1 MKMTHIEK
9 FLANETKGFEARK
22 ELFEKISDELYAIFY
37 ENKKVD
43 FDNEAL
49 LLYKA
54 INSQFQKALKHKI
67 QI

>member
-1 MKMTHIEK
+1 MTHIEK

-54 INSQFQKALKHKI
+54 INS
-67 QI
+67 